1 MNVIA
6 VDAMG
11 GDRAPRS
18 EVAGAVAAIR
28 QAPIKVILCGDRDR
42 IEQELVRCE
51 AAEAEHFEIRHA
63 SQVVTMDDAPG
74 QAFRHK
80 KDSSLRV
87 AMNLVKDG
95 DAAAVV
101 SAGNSGAILAHSL
114 FVLRRLS
121 DVDRP
126 GIVTVFP
133 TPSGRPLVLCDM
145 GANVE
150 VRPTMLA
157 QFGILGAH
165 YNRIVHKNERERPR
179 VGLLS
184 NGTEASKGT
193 ELTRAA
199 HRLLSSA
206 AADDDA
212 QFEFAGY
219 VEGSEIFRGTV
230 DVVAT
235 DGFTGNIVLKV
246 TEGVSEA
253 VLEMVKANLES
264 STRAKLGAKLVEPA
278 LAEVVRNVHPSA
290 FGGALLVGVRGI
302 VMICHGKS
310 EPTAVANAIVE
321 SDRFASAGLIQS
333 LAAAIERHHSLW
345 DAEKSR

>member
-11 GDRAPRS
+11 GDRAPS
-18 EVAGAVAAIR
+18 PEVAGAVAAVR
-28 QAPIKVILCGDRDR
+28 QTPVKVILCGDRDR
-42 IEQELVRCE
+42 I
-51 AAEAEHFEIRHA
+51 AAELTKHEAREGNNLEIRHA
-63 SQVVTMDDAPG
+63 SQVVTMDDSPG

-95 DAAAVV
+95 EAAALV
-101 SAGNSGAILAHSL
+101 SAGNSGAIMAHSL
-114 FVLRRLS
+114 FVLRRLP
-121 DVDRP
+121 DIDRP
-126 GIVTVFP
+126 GIVAVFP
-133 TPSGRPLVLCDM
+133 TPSGRPLVLCDV

-165 YNRIVHKNERERPR
+165 YNRILHKDEWSRPK

-184 NGTEASKGT
+184 NGTELGKGT
-193 ELTRAA
+193 DLTRSA
-199 HRLLSSA
+199 HRLLMIASSHSEA
-206 AADDDA
+206 E
-212 QFEFAGY
+212 FEYVGY
-219 VEGSEIFRGTV
+219 VEGSEILRGKV

-235 DGFTGNIVLKV
+235 DGFTGNVVLKV

-253 VLEMVKANLES
+253 VIEMVRARLDS

-278 LAEVVRNVHPSA
+278 LRSVVEDIHPSRV
-290 FGGALLVGVRGI
+290 GGALLVGIRGI
-302 VMICHGKS
+302 VMICHGGS
-310 EPTAVANAIVE
+310 DSTAVLNAIKE
-321 SDRFASAGLIQS
+321 SDRFASAGLIEN
-333 LAAAIERHHSLW
+333 LGAAIERHHSLW
-345 DAEKSR
+345 DSEKPE